1 MMPPHYRRTTMV
13 LGQVPLSFSFFFQVL
28 IQSPFS
34 RMQPFSD
41 YELLK
46 RRDGDILSTGPDINS
61 SLKATKNR
69 GRRTTEEGLEECP
82 FVLAF
87 MLLFMLKSK
96 MVAYDY
102 SNPHPSPCLWPH
114 HLATIT

>member
-1 MMPPHYRRTTMV
+1 M
-13 LGQVPLSFSFFFQVL
+13 LGQVPLSFSFFLQVL

-34 RMQPFSD
+34 RMQPVSD

-46 RRDGDILSTGPDINS
+46 RRDGDTLSTGPDINS

-69 GRRTTEEGLEECP
+69 GSRTIEEGEEEYP
-82 FVLAF
+82 FILTS

-96 MVAYDY
+96 VVAYDH

-114 HLATIT
+114 HLATIA